1 MKSDRRQFIREL
13 LHWGIATSALGASFS
28 PAILAQTIKQTPI
41 TKAIPASGELLP
53 VIGMGTSR
61 TFDIGADAAML
72 AQLAQVLNAFL
83 DNGGSLIDSSP
94 MYGSAEETVGY
105 LTSNLKTE
113 QKIFTATKVWTSGHQ
128 EGIDQMQASMRKM
141 RVDRFDLMQIHNL
154 VDWQTHL
161 KTLNAWKAEGKI
173 RYTGITTSH
182 GRDHDELA
190 GILRKHKFD
199 FVQLSYNIEDR
210 AVERQ
215 LLPLAQDRGIAVL
228 VNRPFQRGGLFGST
242 RGKPLPSWAA
252 EIGCRS
258 WGQFFLKYAVS
269 HPAVTCAIPATSKV
283 HHMLDNMGANFGG
296 LPDSKMR
303 SEMEA
308 YFQQV

>member
-13 LHWGIATSALGASFS
+13 LHWGIATSALGVSFS

-41 TKAIPASGELLP
+41 NKAIPASGELLP

-72 AQLAQVLNAFL
+72 EQLAQVLSAFL

-94 MYGSAEETVGY
+94 MYGNAEATVGK
-105 LTSNLKTE
+105 LTGNLKTSH
-113 QKIFTATKVWTSGHQ
+113 KIFAATKVWTSGRQ
-128 EGIDQMQASMRKM
+128 AGIDQMHASMRKM
-141 RVDRFDLMQIHNL
+141 RVERFDLMQIHNL

-182 GRDHDELA
+182 GRDHDELETV
-190 GILRKHKFD
+190 LEQHKFD
-199 FVQLSYNIEDR
+199 FVQLSYNIADR
-210 AVERQ
+210 EVENR

-228 VNRPFQRGGLFGST
+228 VNRPFQRGGLFGRT
-242 RGKPLPSWAA
+242 KGKPLPAWAA
-252 EIGCRS
+252 EIGCRT

-269 HPAVTCAIPATSKV
+269 HPAVTCAIPATSKP
-283 HHMLDNMGANFGG
+283 HHMLDNMGANFGT

-308 YFQQV
+308 YFQRV